1 MSTSVEAAMG
11 TRVCRGRD
19 PGGRLVAHN
28 SCKWKSADMSGI
40 GPVKLF
46 S

>member
-1 MSTSVEAAMG
+1 VLKLPSVLGYMG
-11 TRVCRGRD
+11 GRD

-28 SCKWKSADMSGI
+28 SCKYKSADMSGI
-40 GPVKLF
+40 GPVKLL